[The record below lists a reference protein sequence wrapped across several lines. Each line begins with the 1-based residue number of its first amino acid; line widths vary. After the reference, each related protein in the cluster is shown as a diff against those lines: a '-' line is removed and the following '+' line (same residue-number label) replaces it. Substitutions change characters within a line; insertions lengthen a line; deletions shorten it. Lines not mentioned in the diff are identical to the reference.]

1 MITTHDRTPAARP
14 AGQTAMAAAALRD
27 FQWRYPAY
35 AGTAVL
41 DDMRARDYARLDVS
55 RPRLSRLHR
64 REPVRRQPTGPAPGP
79 AGRRGVRQ
87 PALPESAVAEP
98 WPAGGGDP
106 GADPGVLPGLTGGV
120 RGHLHPER
128 HRRAAAGRRV
138 LSLRAGQPVPADLR
152 QPQLGQRDPAVRPGP
167 RRLGQLR
174 ASHHRRPARL
184 TGGAG
189 PPPPGR
195 GPGSPPPSRPAGA
208 PAPPPAACSPSRPS
222 PTSPASSTP

>member
-1 MITTHDRTPAARP
+1 MITDPGPDPGGQARRPGGDGRGGAARFPVALPGLCRHRRARRHAGQGLRP
-14 AGQTAMAAAALRD
+14 AGR
-27 FQWRYPAY
+27 R
-35 AGTAVL
+35 
-41 DDMRARDYARLDVS
+41 

-64 REPVRRQPTGPAPGP
+64 RGPVRRVPAGPAPGP

-87 PALPESAVAEP
+87 PALPESAVAGYGRP
-98 WPAGGGDP
+98 GGGDP
-106 GADPGVLPGLTGGV
+106 GADPGVLPGLPAGV

-167 RRLGQLR
+167 RRLGQLHP
-174 ASHHRRPARL
+174 SHHRRPARIR
-184 TGGAG
+184 GGAG
-189 PPPPGR
+189 PPSPGR
-195 GPGSPPPSRPAGA
+195 APARAVSPVGA

-222 PTSPASSTP
+222 PTSPASSTR